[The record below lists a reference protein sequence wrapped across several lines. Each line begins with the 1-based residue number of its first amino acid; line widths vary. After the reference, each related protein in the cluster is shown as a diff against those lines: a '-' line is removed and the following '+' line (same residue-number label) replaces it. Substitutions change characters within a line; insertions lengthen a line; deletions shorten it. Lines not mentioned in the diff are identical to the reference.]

1 MLFLVISDP
10 RPERP
15 STVTA
20 ARQSYWTWIQPL
32 IDKGEVRSVHAKVGR
47 GAGIFR
53 RRCAG
58 IAGGRSRSGVHVAR
72 QRAGVLA
79 GASRSAGVGKIGD
92 ARGRQR
98 LRGAAARWRAA
109 VEQQAQ
115 PRGEPGQTHGR
126 TLR

>member
-47 GAGIFR
+47 GAVVLFDVTSNEALHAHLNAWADIIPARFEVH
-53 RRCAG
+53 AL
-58 IAGGRSRSGVHVAR
+58 IEPANALQFLNAQSG
-72 QRAGVLA
+72 
-79 GASRSAGVGKIGD
+79 
-92 ARGRQR
+92 
-98 LRGAAARWRAA
+98 
-109 VEQQAQ
+109 
-115 PRGEPGQTHGR
+115 
-126 TLR
+126 